1 MAEGIMNKF
10 RAWLLRFGGLFR
22 KQRREKD
29 LDAEMDSHLQLHIE
43 DNLRAGMNAAE
54 ARRQALMKLGGVEQT
69 KEMVR
74 DRRGLPLLDTLLQ
87 DLRFAFRM
95 LLKNPGFTAIAI
107 LTLVVGIA
115 ATTAI
120 FSVVYGVLLRPLP
133 YPNPN
138 RLMAVFEVTSKG
150 RPSRVADPNFD
161 DFRDQSRSFQAIAKY
176 AANVVSVSG
185 ASQPTRTTAAGVS
198 PDFLKVFGI
207 QPILGRDFNAGDAK
221 KGAGATVLVS
231 YGYWRE
237 YLGSPR

>member
-1 MAEGIMNKF
+1 MNKF

-133 YPNPN
+133 YPNP
-138 RLMAVFEVTSKG
+138 
-150 RPSRVADPNFD
+150 
-161 DFRDQSRSFQAIAKY
+161 DQ
-176 AANVVSVSG
+176 
-185 ASQPTRTTAAGVS
+185 
-198 PDFLKVFGI
+198 
-207 QPILGRDFNAGDAK
+207 ILQM
-221 KGAGATVLVS
+221 
-231 YGYWRE
+231 W
-237 YLGSPR
+237 

>member
-133 YPNPN
+133 YPNPD
-138 RLMAVFEVTSKG
+138 RSEEHTSEL
-150 RPSRVADPNFD
+150 
-161 DFRDQSRSFQAIAKY
+161 QSR
-176 AANVVSVSG
+176 G
-185 ASQPTRTTAAGVS
+185 H
-198 PDFLKVFGI
+198 
-207 QPILGRDFNAGDAK
+207 
-221 KGAGATVLVS
+221 LVC
-231 YGYWRE
+231 RLLLE
-237 YLGSPR
+237 K